1 MSEDTERDPV
11 DVVFEEFWSPILVD
25 DQGDIDLDQVKKEL
39 FDFWQVMQEV
49 PKVYCHI
56 TGNQVSKILTKS
68 EVVISLADDSY
79 AKCAKDNALDI
90 VKAIAEEE
98 PMIYFMDGNQMTAK
112 EAWKTCLKYV
122 IEKLEA

>member
-1 MSEDTERDPV
+1 MSNDTERDPV
-11 DVVFEEFWSPILVD
+11 DVVFDDFWRPIVSDVEGDL
-25 DQGDIDLDQVKKEL
+25 DIDQIKKEL
-39 FDFWQVMQEV
+39 FDFWQAMQEV

-79 AKCAKDNALDI
+79 AKCTKDNAVDI

>member
-11 DVVFEEFWSPILVD
+11 DVVFEEFWSLILID

-56 TGNQVSKILTKS
+56 TGNQVSKILAKA

-79 AKCAKDNALDI
+79 AKCAKDNAVDI
-90 VKAIAEEE
+90 VKAIVEEE
-98 PMIYFMDGNQMTAK
+98 PMVHFMDGDQMTAK
-112 EAWKTCLKYV
+112 EAWNTCLKYV